1 MARKKYPNSF
11 WHPVFWPTWLGFAIV
26 WICAYLPWP
35 VKYRLGKLIGL
46 FILRIAHSRRKV
58 TEKNI
63 QLCFPELNPVNQ
75 KNLVRDVFIQ
85 NGIGLF
91 ETATA
96 WFRPKE
102 KLRPI
107 TVVKNGHYMQD
118 AIDQGKGVI
127 ILGTHV
133 STLDL
138 AGAVSGQF
146 YDIDIFYRKHNN
158 PLFEHIMTRCREKI
172 YRDTIDKK
180 DLKKAIRTLRKGN
193 ILWYTPDQDFG
204 PKVSVF
210 APFFGVEAATV
221 SITGRLAKMTGS
233 VPLPVSISRT
243 ADNKYQLEF
252 FPPLTDY
259 PSGDDIAD
267 ATRINEVLEKVIRMH
282 PDQYMWMHRRFKTR
296 PEGEASLYD

>member
-11 WHPVFWPTWLGFAIV
+11 WHPIFWPTWLGFAIV

-46 FILRIAHSRRKV
+46 FILRVAHSRRKV

-63 QLCFPELNPVNQ
+63 QLCFPELNPVDQ

>member
-46 FILRIAHSRRKV
+46 FILRVAHSRRKV

-63 QLCFPELNPVNQ
+63 QLCFPELNPVDQ

-102 KLRPI
+102 KMRPI

>member
-11 WHPVFWPTWLGFAIV
+11 WHPVFWPTWLGFAIA

-46 FILRIAHSRRKV
+46 FILRVAHSRRKV

-63 QLCFPELNPVNQ
+63 QLCFPELNPVDQ

-102 KLRPI
+102 KMRPI

>member
-1 MARKKYPNSF
+1 MARKDYPDNF
-11 WHPVFWPTWLGFAIV
+11 WHPVYWPTRAGFAII
-26 WICAYLPWP
+26 WLCAWLPWP
-35 VKYRLGKLIGL
+35 VKYTLGKWAGL
-46 FILRIAHSRRKV
+46 MIQRLARSRRKV
-58 TEKNI
+58 TERNI
-63 QLCFPELNPVNQ
+63 QLCFPELSAAEQ
-75 KNLVRDVFIQ
+75 QQLVRKVFIQ

-96 WFRPKE
+96 WFRPASILKE
-102 KLRPI
+102 I
-107 TVVKNGHYMQD
+107 SVVKNGHYMQE
-118 AIDQGKGVI
+118 AIDSGKGVI

-138 AGAVSGQF
+138 AGAVSSLF
-146 YDIDIFYRKHNN
+146 FDIDIFYRKHNN
-158 PLFEHIMTRCREKI
+158 PLFEQIMTRCREKI

-204 PKVSVF
+204 RRVSVF

-221 SITGRLAKMTGS
+221 SITSRLVKMTGS

-243 ADNKYQLEF
+243 EDNTYQLEF
-252 FPPLTDY
+252 FPPLENY
-259 PSGDDIAD
+259 PTGDDVAD
-267 ATRINEVLEKVIRMH
+267 ATYLNKTLEEIIRKH

-296 PEGEASLYD
+296 PEGEKSLYD

>member
-46 FILRIAHSRRKV
+46 FILRVAHSRRKV

-63 QLCFPELNPVNQ
+63 QLCFPELNPVDQ

-102 KLRPI
+102 KMRPI

-158 PLFEHIMTRCREKI
+158 PLFEYIMTRCREKI

>member
-46 FILRIAHSRRKV
+46 FILRVAHSRRKV

-63 QLCFPELNPVNQ
+63 QLCFPELNPVDQ

-102 KLRPI
+102 KLRNI
-107 TVVKNGHYMQD
+107 SVVKNGHYMQE
-118 AIDQGKGVI
+118 AIDKGQGVI
-127 ILGTHV
+127 ILGSHV